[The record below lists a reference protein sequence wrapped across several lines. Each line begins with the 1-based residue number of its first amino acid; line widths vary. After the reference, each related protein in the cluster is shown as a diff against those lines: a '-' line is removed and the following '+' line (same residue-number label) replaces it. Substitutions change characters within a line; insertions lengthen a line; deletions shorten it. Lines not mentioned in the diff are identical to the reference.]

1 VKIDV
6 FFTPFALGASDLGGR
21 TVVVVDVLRATTTIA
36 VALANGAKAVL
47 PAGTTE
53 EALRIAQNLER
64 DAVILAGERKS
75 ERIPGF
81 ALGNSPTEFG
91 PQVVGGKTIVM
102 STTNGTGAFV
112 AAQAAREVIACAAV
126 NFSTVVERC
135 RTVLAERGDLVIL
148 CAGAEKQF
156 ALEDGFAAGRL
167 AKLLLPEGGAR
178 SVSINDGA
186 VASLELARHYG
197 ERWGRALKASAH
209 GRELAALGFRAD
221 LETCAA
227 QDTHPVLPLYA
238 DRRITAYRPSS
249 EG

>member
-1 VKIDV
+1 VV
-6 FFTPFALGASDLGGR
+6 TPQAIGPTDLAGR
-21 TVVVVDVLRATTTIA
+21 TVVVMDVLRATTTIA
-36 VALANGAKAVL
+36 VALANGAKAIL

-81 ALGNSPTEFG
+81 ALGNSPAEFA
-91 PQVVGGKTIVM
+91 PDVVGGKTIVM
-102 STTNGTGAFV
+102 STTNGTAAFIT
-112 AAQAAREVIACAAV
+112 AQGAREVIAGAAV
-126 NFSTVVERC
+126 NFSAVAERC
-135 RTVLAERGDLVIL
+135 RAVLAEQGDLVIL
-148 CAGAEKQF
+148 CAGVERRF
-156 ALEDGFAAGRL
+156 ALEDAFAAGRL
-167 AKLLLPEGGAR
+167 TKVLLPEGGAR
-178 SVSINDGA
+178 SVSINDA
-186 VASLELARHYG
+186 ALAALELARHFG

-221 LETCAA
+221 LDACAA

-238 DRRITAYRPSS
+238 DRRITAYRPPN